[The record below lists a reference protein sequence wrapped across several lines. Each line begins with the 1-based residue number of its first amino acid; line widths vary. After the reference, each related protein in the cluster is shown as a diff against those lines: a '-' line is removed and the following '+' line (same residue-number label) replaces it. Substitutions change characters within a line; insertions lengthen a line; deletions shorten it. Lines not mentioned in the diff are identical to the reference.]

1 MPKWPEAE
9 ESLGLS
15 SPKTSQETSP
25 KQAGQPGGATPL
37 SGSLPQGPL
46 VRLAGWQADSA
57 VDGPGLRFVVFAQ
70 GCPHRCPGCHNPET
84 HLPIG
89 GKVLS
94 VDQIFDLYQQS
105 PGQEG
110 ITLSGG
116 EPFAQ
121 AGPLAL
127 LAAKVKA
134 AGGDVVCY
142 TGYLHERLKIL
153 AQTQADVAQLL
164 QTIDLLI
171 DGPFILAQ
179 RTLTLPFRGSS
190 NQRIIPLTPTG
201 DKLAAE
207 IGRCRDRL

>member
-1 MPKWPEAE
+1 MPKRPV
-9 ESLGLS
+9 ESL
-15 SPKTSQETSP
+15 
-25 KQAGQPGGATPL
+25 
-37 SGSLPQGPL
+37 PL

-142 TGYLHERLKIL
+142 TGYVLEHLKGL
-153 AQTQADVAQLL
+153 AQSQEDIAQLL
-164 QTIDLLI
+164 QAIDLLI
-171 DGPFILAQ
+171 DGPYILAQ

-207 IGRCRDRL
+207 IDHSRDRL